1 MAANPKCWMKCEDC
15 EHREILRRSAI
26 ERRTRPRCA
35 MCGGLLRMSEASYND
50 VIAGMDA
57 RRQKEEK
64 KRVDGNR

>member
-1 MAANPKCWMKCEDC
+1 
-15 EHREILRRSAI
+15 
-26 ERRTRPRCA
+26 